1 MSRRDV
7 ARVARTATNE
17 RGSVLMLMPA
27 AVLVVVVLAA
37 MAVDFAILFLGER
50 ELADVAAAAANDAST
65 AGLERDAFYDCRGL
79 ILDPGRA
86 RAAAGAVVAAR
97 ASDAVRITAVDVS
110 IANDAARPQ
119 VTVDARGTVGLLFST
134 ALPGAATT
142 GTVQARAV
150 AVAEPLGP
158 GAGPGW

>member
-1 MSRRDV
+1 MSPRD
-7 ARVARTATNE
+7 ASE

-50 ELADVAAAAANDAST
+50 ELADVAAAAANDAS
-65 AGLERDAFYDCRGL
+65 AAALDRDAFYDCRGL
-79 ILDPGRA
+79 VLNAGRA
-86 RAAAGAVVAAR
+86 RDVATAAVTAR
-97 ASDAVRITAVDVS
+97 TSDAVRLSAVDVTV
-110 IANDAARPQ
+110 ANGPARPQ
-119 VTVDARGTVGLLFST
+119 VTVAVRGTVALVFST

-142 GTVQARAV
+142 GTVQAQAV

-158 GAGPGW
+158 GSGPGC